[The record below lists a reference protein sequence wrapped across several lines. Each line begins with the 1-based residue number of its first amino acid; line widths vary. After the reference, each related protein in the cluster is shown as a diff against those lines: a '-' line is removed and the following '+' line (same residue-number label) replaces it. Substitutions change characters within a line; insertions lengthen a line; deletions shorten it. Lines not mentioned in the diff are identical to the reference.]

1 MASNNP
7 KLHSAR
13 LKAQTKIYNLLDKL
27 EGKKGLDGK
36 AEGFNAKQYKLYF
49 DSMDDKA
56 FMNFMKRLANEEWF
70 NLRFEIDMLN
80 DKDTPSMKRIK
91 RVATEY
97 KIPLEE
103 YVAYPF
109 KNKNDLEHPPISQ
122 SEVPVVY
129 TIIRPLQQM
138 LDKKQAYA
146 SDNDSTNLLTGQV
159 TGKSKASTFSNMQT
173 IALTTSNQTDVVKE
187 MLGPRSDDE
196 ESKAKMIAQIEDT
209 GDFDVNSISIRTK
222 DKQSLET
229 IRVML
234 IGAGFRVAFGTD
246 KLSYILPKE

>member
-1 MASNNP
+1 MNNA
-7 KLHSAR
+7 KLHAAR
-13 LKAQTKIYNLLDKL
+13 IKAEQKIYNLLDKL
-27 EGKKGLDGK
+27 EGKKGLEGK
-36 AEGFNAKQYKLYF
+36 AEGFNAAQYKAYF
-49 DSMDDKA
+49 STMDDST
-56 FMNFMKRLANEEWF
+56 FVTFMKRLSEEEWF

-80 DKDTPSMKRIK
+80 KKDTPGMKRLK

-97 KIPLEE
+97 NVPLLE

-109 KNKNDLEHPPISQ
+109 KNKNDLEHPAISQ
-122 SEVPVVY
+122 TPIPVVY
-129 TIIRPLQQM
+129 TIVRPLQQM

-173 IALTTSNQTDVVKE
+173 IALTTSNQTNVVKE

-196 ESKAKMIAQIEDT
+196 ESKAKMIEQIENT

-234 IGAGFRVAFGTD
+234 IGAGFRVSFGED
-246 KLSYILPKE
+246 KLSYILPVE

>member
-1 MASNNP
+1 MDNA
-7 KLHSAR
+7 KLRTAR
-13 LKAQTKIYNLLDKL
+13 IKAEQKIYNLLDKL

-36 AEGFNAKQYKLYF
+36 AEGFNAAQYKAYF
-49 DSMDDKA
+49 DAMDDKS
-56 FMNFMKRLANEEWF
+56 FFNFMKRLADEEWF

-80 DKDTPSMKRIK
+80 FKDTPGMKRIK

-97 KIPLEE
+97 QVPLLE

-109 KNKNDLEHPPISQ
+109 KNKDDLEHPAISQ
-122 SEVPVVY
+122 TPIPVVY
-129 TIIRPLQQM
+129 TIIRPLQQL

-173 IALTTSNQTDVVKE
+173 IALTTSNQESVVKE

-196 ESKAKMIAQIEDT
+196 VSKSKMIAQIEDT
-209 GDFDVNSISIRTK
+209 GEFDINSVSIRTK

-234 IGAGFRVAFGTD
+234 IGAGFRVSFGED
-246 KLSYILPKE
+246 KLSYILPIE